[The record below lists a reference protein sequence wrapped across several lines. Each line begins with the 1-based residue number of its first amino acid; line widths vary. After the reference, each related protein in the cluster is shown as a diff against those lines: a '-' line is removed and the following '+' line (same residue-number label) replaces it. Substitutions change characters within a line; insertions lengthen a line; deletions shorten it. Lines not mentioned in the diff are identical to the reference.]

1 MTLEDG
7 TFMYCL
13 WIAKDTIDIDKK
25 YGTLTLATSDEG
37 GAKNESLGEV
47 RNISMVAFYSIFL
60 SLHSGK

>member
-1 MTLEDG
+1 MRLFFNVDVLYQTRRVTLEDG

-37 GAKNESLGEV
+37 GGAKNESLGEV
-47 RNISMVAFYSIFL
+47 
-60 SLHSGK
+60 